1 MELESRPQIGRG
13 RQAKS
18 LSQEKARSAVW
29 GEPRR
34 PTRKRGRETALR
46 ERAQRLEGKDCEVSD
61 LIRVCVEREC
71 LCRGRVHL
79 FSGRNVSVRT
89 TDLGE
94 LSDYASWLN
103 RAHYVLYSQIREVY
117 KLALWVHRSSRRFA
131 KAFFSRCLTLTL
143 SFCAGYY
150 YYNNYKR
157 TPTTRTPTER
167 G

>member
-1 MELESRPQIGRG
+1 MKDSERTPKMELEFRPQIGRG
-13 RQAKS
+13 RRAKS

-46 ERAQRLEGKDCEVSD
+46 ERAQRLEGEDCEVSD

-89 TDLGE
+89 TDLDQRS
-94 LSDYASWLN
+94 L
-103 RAHYVLYSQIREVY
+103 RAC
-117 KLALWVHRSSRRFA
+117 ALGTSKQSRFA
-131 KAFFSRCLTLTL
+131 KAFFSRCLTLTR
-143 SFCAGYY
+143 SFCAGHYFY
-150 YYNNYKR
+150 
-157 TPTTRTPTER
+157 
-167 G
+167 

>member
-1 MELESRPQIGRG
+1 MKDSERTLKMELKSRPQIARG
-13 RQAKS
+13 RRAKS

-94 LSDYASWLN
+94 LSNYASWLN
-103 RAHYVLYSQIREVY
+103 RAHYVLHSQIREVY
-117 KLALWVHRSSRRFA
+117 KLALWVHRSSRGLR
-131 KAFFSRCLTLTL
+131 KHFFIN
-143 SFCAGYY
+143 A
-150 YYNNYKR
+150 
-157 TPTTRTPTER
+157 
-167 G
+167 

>member
-1 MELESRPQIGRG
+1 MKDSERTPKMELESRPQIARG

-46 ERAQRLEGKDCEVSD
+46 ERAQRLEGEDCEVSD

-89 TDLGE
+89 TDHGE
-94 LSDYASWLN
+94 LSSYASWLN
-103 RAHYVLYSQIREVY
+103 RGHCVPHSEIEEVY
-117 KLALWVHRSSRRFA
+117 KLTLCAERSSRGSL
-131 KAFFSRCLTLTL
+131 KHFSVD
-143 SFCAGYY
+143 A
-150 YYNNYKR
+150 
-157 TPTTRTPTER
+157 
-167 G
+167 

>member
-1 MELESRPQIGRG
+1 M
-13 RQAKS
+13 
-18 LSQEKARSAVW
+18 SQEKARSAVW

-46 ERAQRLEGKDCEVSD
+46 ERAQRLEGEDCEVSD

-94 LSDYASWLN
+94 LSNYASWLN

-117 KLALWVHRSSRRFA
+117 ELALWVPRSSRGSL
-131 KAFFSRCLTLTL
+131 KHFSVD
-143 SFCAGYY
+143 A
-150 YYNNYKR
+150 
-157 TPTTRTPTER
+157 
-167 G
+167 